1 MYSYQDVDLD
11 DYDDTADVA
20 GRVIKNT
27 TNTGLILE
35 QYLYHKARDAGLVPS
50 GFSPTSSGSGVDM
63 KLFLRDYTYAPIQR
77 HTNFPELA
85 KSAIDLIITP
95 HRGQVVGIELKESA
109 SDDYGQSQMEWDE
122 SRGWYFYGR
131 QDNATSEKRTQLVKA
146 NAHAKINQVWKNKPA
161 PKLFKYLKE
170 GKKSSQVPINDRL
183 FDKETFQSESIQS
196 DAFISITEN
205 YYTSKSCPYINVA
218 SHGLYYFSS
227 DPLGLGMKYGV
238 KSFRSAVS
246 GMSLRFRYKPSG
258 VSSYGFNAALKVDG
272 LQKSPVNLMD
282 DEWIMQFQEDAITCG
297 NAPYVLQQVR
307 ERFKP

>member
-11 DYDDTADVA
+11 DYDDDDDVS
-20 GRVIKNT
+20 GRIVKST
-27 TNTGLILE
+27 TNTGLLLE
-35 QYLYHKARDAGLVPS
+35 QYLYHRARDAGLVPS
-50 GFSPTSSGSGVDM
+50 GFSPTSSGTGVDM
-63 KLFLRDYTYAPIQR
+63 KLFLRDYTYAPIQNY
-77 HTNFPELA
+77 TNFPELTKRA
-85 KSAIDLIITP
+85 LDLILSP
-95 HRGQVVGIELKESA
+95 YRGQVVGIELKKAET
-109 SDDYGQSQMEWDE
+109 DDYGQSQMEWDE
-122 SRGWYFYGR
+122 SRGWYFYGK
-131 QDNATSEKRTQLVKA
+131 QDNATAEKRTQLVKA

-183 FDKETFQSESIQS
+183 FDKETFQSENIQS

-205 YYTSKSCPYINVA
+205 YYTSKNCPYINVA

-258 VSSYGFNAALKVDG
+258 KKSYGFNAALKVNG
-272 LQKSPVNLMD
+272 MKKSPVNLISD
-282 DEWIMQFQEDAITCG
+282 NWIMQFQEDAIVCE
-297 NAPYVLQQVR
+297 NAPYPLQQVR
-307 ERFKP
+307 KRYQP